1 MATTSRG
8 FATLVKS
15 DPQKMRKIA
24 QLGQEKSKGN
34 FKYDPVRAQ
43 KAGRKGGL
51 KSRRRPA
58 VVSA

>member
-15 DPQKMRKIA
+15 NPKKMRKIA
-24 QLGQEKSKGN
+24 QLGQEKSRGN

-51 KSRRRPA
+51 KSRRKA
-58 VVSA
+58 ALS